1 MFQIYSL
8 YIHVIIL
15 SVILGMPIDSLKDHR
30 IIDWLRLGKGRIHM
44 DGKKR
49 SIHLSIVKKTSISP
63 AAFVEIIN
71 YKIEGTY
78 NEYLM
83 CRICKL
89 YIFKSS
95 I

>member
-1 MFQIYSL
+1 
-8 YIHVIIL
+8 
-15 SVILGMPIDSLKDHR
+15 
-30 IIDWLRLGKGRIHM
+30 M

-95 I
+95 IWTMTGSLLATFGFTPEIS